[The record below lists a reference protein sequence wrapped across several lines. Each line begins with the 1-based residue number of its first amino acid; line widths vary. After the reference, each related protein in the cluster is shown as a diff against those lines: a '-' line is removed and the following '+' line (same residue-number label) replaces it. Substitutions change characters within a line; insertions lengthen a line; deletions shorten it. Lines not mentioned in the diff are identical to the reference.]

1 MSEPTKEY
9 LMDIPV
15 KLYFDLG
22 KAKVKVRTILNLKEG
37 DVVETAKNA
46 GEYVDINVE
55 NQALG
60 KGETIILDNKFAIR
74 ITSICTKQ

>member
-1 MSEPTKEY
+1 MSEPAKKY

-37 DVVETAKNA
+37 DVVETTKNA

-74 ITSICTKQ
+74 ITSICAKQ

>member
-1 MSEPTKEY
+1 MSEPTKGY

-55 NQALG
+55 NQAFG